1 MTFVDIWHLF
11 KSLLLA
17 LYEKTAH
24 TVSNQK
30 EKVQFF
36 CVCGKTT
43 KKLMGLNNLSQNLIG
58 SGESIEPLLFVP
70 YAELPYNSMQYHEI
84 D

>member
-36 CVCGKTT
+36 VFVEKYGVVD
-43 KKLMGLNNLSQNLIG
+43 GFEVRVG
-58 SGESIEPLLFVP
+58 S
-70 YAELPYNSMQYHEI
+70 LPSL
-84 D
+84 